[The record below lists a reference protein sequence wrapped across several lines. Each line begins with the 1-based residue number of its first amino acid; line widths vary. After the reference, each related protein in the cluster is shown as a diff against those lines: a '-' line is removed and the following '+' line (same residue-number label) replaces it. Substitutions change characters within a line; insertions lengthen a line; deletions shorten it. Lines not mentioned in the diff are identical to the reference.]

1 MYVYSMDTS
10 IPSLLNKASRDK
22 DISRVDTLGPFAAV
36 LNQVLIGTNYERP
49 DAFYRVYQTQ
59 LVVWRAT
66 ILSQADI
73 DHFIQQ

>member
-1 MYVYSMDTS
+1 MYIYSMDTP

-22 DISRVDTLGPFAAV
+22 DISRVDTLGPLAAV

-49 DAFYRVYQTQ
+49 DAYYRLNSTQ

-66 ILSQADI
+66 VLCQTDI
-73 DHFIQQ
+73 DYLIDQ